1 MEEKSQVCFER
12 GNIHTD
18 RIYMQEGRTYTPLN
32 KQSAARRKRE
42 IFNKDFLQEIRF
54 FFKN

>member
-54 FFKN
+54 FLN